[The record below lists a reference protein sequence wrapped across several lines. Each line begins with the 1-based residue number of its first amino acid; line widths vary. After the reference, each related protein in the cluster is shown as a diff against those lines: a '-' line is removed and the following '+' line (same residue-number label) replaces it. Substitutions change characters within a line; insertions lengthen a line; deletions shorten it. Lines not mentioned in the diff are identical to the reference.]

1 MSQYYFKPEVV
12 YFMDELQRRIQIA
25 RGAIPADLVLLNAQL
40 VNVCS
45 GECYQADV
53 AIADGRVVGMSDPG
67 DGYRGLEER
76 DLQGR
81 WLAPGLIDGHMHIES
96 TMLVLAE
103 FAKIVTP
110 RGVTS
115 VMLDPHEFANVMG
128 VDGIRY
134 ILESSRGLPLTT
146 YVMISSCV
154 PASSFESPYRVLTAD
169 DLIPLLEEELVLG
182 LAEMMNMPGILQ
194 GDEQLL
200 AKIVATQELGL
211 VVDGHAPGLNGRDLC
226 AYAVAGVM
234 SDHECSTIAQAR
246 QRIRQG
252 MWLMIREGSAA
263 RNLDTLLPLVKELH
277 PPRVFFVTDDRDPQD
292 LTTRG
297 HIDSMVRRA
306 IELGFD
312 PIEAIRLASY
322 NTAQYFRLYDHGAVA
337 PNFVADLVVLDD
349 LHTFKVESVY
359 KEGKLVAQGGRLLV
373 DVPTVTFTGVTDTVH
388 IGNIDESNFRIPGK
402 PGLIEVIGIEPG
414 QITTKHLQEEAS
426 IRDGEIVADTERDL
440 LKLVVIERHH
450 ASGKVGLGIV
460 KGFGLRKGALAS
472 SVAHDA
478 HNLVIVGVSSSDIVL
493 AARVLEEMGGGFA
506 CVVDGEVLAKVPLPY
521 GGLVSPLPAN
531 ELVQQLHS
539 LDEASAEL
547 GCKLEH
553 PCMTLSFLSLSVIPS
568 LKLTDQGLIDVEAF
582 KLVPLQG

>member
-1 MSQYYFKPEVV
+1 
-12 YFMDELQRRIQIA
+12 
-25 RGAIPADLVLLNAQL
+25 
-40 VNVCS
+40 
-45 GECYQADV
+45 
-53 AIADGRVVGMSDPG
+53 
-67 DGYRGLEER
+67 
-76 DLQGR
+76 
-81 WLAPGLIDGHMHIES
+81 
-96 TMLVLAE
+96 
-103 FAKIVTP
+103 
-110 RGVTS
+110 
-115 VMLDPHEFANVMG
+115 
-128 VDGIRY
+128 
-134 ILESSRGLPLTT
+134 
-146 YVMISSCV
+146 
-154 PASSFESPYRVLTAD
+154 
-169 DLIPLLEEELVLG
+169 
-182 LAEMMNMPGILQ
+182 MNMPGILQ

-200 AKIVATQELGL
+200 AKIVATQQHGL

-234 SDHECSTIAQAR
+234 SDHECSTIEEAR

-306 IELGFD
+306 IELGLD

-359 KEGKLVAQGGRLLV
+359 KEGKLVAQDGRLLV

-388 IGNIDESNFRIPGK
+388 IGNIDESDLRIPGK

-426 IRDGEIVADTERDL
+426 IRDGEIVADPERDL
-440 LKLVVIERHH
+440 LKLAVIERHH

-478 HNLVIVGVSSSDIVL
+478 HNLVIVGVSSSDILL

-506 CVVDGEVLAKVPLPY
+506 CVVDGEVRAKVPLPY

-531 ELVQQLHS
+531 ELVQQLHA
-539 LDEASAEL
+539 LDGL
-547 GCKLEH
+547 PPLRRDN
-553 PCMTLSFLSLSVIPS
+553 LSVLHGPLWPGIES
-568 LKLTDQGLIDVEAF
+568 NTDPGTVAIARTARSRRRSTCGAARRRPWGH
-582 KLVPLQG
+582 LVLLGSQAGRADLC